1 MKNEITYTQQGDFL
15 LPCLIVP
22 KQPTVEIGIWVRRH
36 ERYLK
41 QHHKLLYFNLLTSC
55 CVSRSENR
63 SCTGFEP
70 HSRRSPNRTCAAHL
84 TAHGLPDI
92 ISTAHIV

>member
-1 MKNEITYTQQGDFL
+1 MEQKSIFEQLGGT
-15 LPCLIVP
+15 
-22 KQPTVEIGIWVRRH
+22 
-36 ERYLK
+36 
-41 QHHKLLYFNLLTSC
+41 

-70 HSRRSPNRTCAAHL
+70 HSRRSFNRTSAAHL